1 MAAQAS
7 SQLRTLA
14 FYGTGAIGLGTGAY
28 IFHTLTDFSQAIVQR
43 ENRNEFMQSYNNRH
57 RNAAIGMSGI
67 LANTASEFFDFAHR
81 PDRVV
86 INSPFYFFHIC
97 FSL

>member
-67 LANTASEFFDFAHR
+67 LANTAGEFLT
-81 PDRVV
+81 
-86 INSPFYFFHIC
+86 FFGRDVHIGPHSM
-97 FSL
+97 F